1 MLLEA
6 CEEAVKQKE
15 TEITF
20 KGITMNVSKAQNMGI
35 KCLKHKLITNTVKSL
50 KKRFLSDEIEI
61 LKSIDKILS
70 TKTNPHQP
78 LEQEIEF
85 LSSKYPISLV
95 KKDLH
100 GELKVLRG
108 LKKSYSSI
116 KTIKTFAGIIAGNY
130 MELVPQ
136 CAFLAQLY
144 LLAPVQNA
152 VVERAFSF
160 QNIIL
165 TSRRNRLLLET
176 VSKLSLIHI

>member
-1 MLLEA
+1 MR
-6 CEEAVKQKE
+6 
-15 TEITF
+15 
-20 KGITMNVSKAQNMGI
+20 N
-35 KCLKHKLITNTVKSL
+35 KLIANTVKSL
-50 KKRFLSDEIEI
+50 KKRFLSEEIEV

-70 TKTNPHQP
+70 TKTNPHIP
-78 LEQEIEF
+78 LDQEIEF

-108 LKKSYSSI
+108 LKKAYSTI
-116 KTIKTFAGIIAGNY
+116 KTIKTFAGIIAGNHAQ
-130 MELVPQ
+130 MVPQ
-136 CAFLAQLY
+136 CAVLAQLY

-165 TSRRNRLLLET
+165 TSKRNRLLLET
-176 VSKLSLIHI
+176 VSKNMLIKYCKFLLSKVQRRRLGKL